1 MSTLNEGTYQAI
13 NRLPVGREDVVV
25 AFTSPDTVPPI
36 EVRVIRVGEHRFE
49 VWWSNAPDDI
59 GAIVWPVARSGGRLY
74 LEDLL
79 EDHDGF
85 DGWDVLLDE
94 LLRYLRSTG
103 GRALRPHQ

>member
-1 MSTLNEGTYQAI
+1 MSSLNEGTYLAI
-13 NRLPVGREDVVV
+13 NRLPVGREDVLV
-25 AFTSPDTVPPI
+25 ALAFSDPVPPI

-94 LLRYLRSTG
+94 LLQYLRSTG
-103 GRALRPHQ
+103 GRALRPR

>member
-13 NRLPVGREDVVV
+13 NRLPVGRDNVVV
-25 AFTSPDTVPPI
+25 ALASPDPIPSI

-49 VWWSNAPDDI
+49 VWWSNPPDDI

-85 DGWDVLLDE
+85 DGWDVLLQE
-94 LLRYLRSTG
+94 LFHYLRSTG